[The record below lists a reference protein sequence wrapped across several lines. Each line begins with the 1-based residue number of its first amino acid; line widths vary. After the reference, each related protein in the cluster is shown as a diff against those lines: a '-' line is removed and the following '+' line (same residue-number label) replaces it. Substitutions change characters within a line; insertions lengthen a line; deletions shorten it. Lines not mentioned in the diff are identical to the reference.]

1 MCSQKNW
8 GGTELKETVLWTNPS
23 PTSNF
28 GTQTVTLS
36 ESIDNYKYVKFH
48 IRPSRTAGQGSEV
61 GCIISVE
68 DFKKTPYP
76 PTTQYNTH
84 LALGARYTNVEFTRA
99 TWYVSD
105 TQVRIEA
112 AWQTGTTTSSQQ
124 AVIPLEI
131 IGMR

>member
-1 MCSQKNW
+1 MRSQKNR
-8 GGTELKETVLWTNPS
+8 GGMSETVLWTNSS

-28 GTQTVTLS
+28 ATQNVTLS
-36 ESIDNYKYVKFH
+36 ESIDNYKYIKFQ
-48 IRPSRTAGQGSEV
+48 IRPSRTNGQGNEI

-84 LALGARYTNVEFTRA
+84 LAFGARNTNVEYTRA
-99 TWYVSD
+99 VWYVSD
-105 TQVRIEA
+105 TQVHIEA
-112 AWQTGTTTSSQQ
+112 AWQTGTTTSSPQ
-124 AVIPLEI
+124 VLIPLEI